1 MMNKKF
7 GFSLV
12 ISLILLAI
20 LMVVSI
26 RYGAAQATMKTVY
39 HAVFDYHASQLQQA
53 VIHEI
58 RLPRILGAALIG
70 ASLAGSGLIMQE
82 LTQNPLADSGLLGI
96 NAGAGFM
103 LTISF
108 IVLPKATPQQ
118 TAIFALIGAALSA
131 CLILA
136 ISMAK
141 KTQKTATVVLA
152 GMAISSCLV
161 ALSEG
166 LSLMTQLKRDL
177 AFWHFG
183 GVAAI
188 TWTQLTQ
195 LGPWLIAGLI
205 ASLCLAPQLRL
216 LQLGD
221 ELVLS
226 LGRKTSVVRLLG
238 FICVIILAGISVALV
253 GSVAFVGLMVPHITR
268 YLVGYD
274 VRKVMPV
281 TLLLGASL
289 VVAADLI
296 SRTINPP
303 QEIPFGIMI
312 ALIGV
317 PFFIYLARKG
327 ASQA

>member
-1 MMNKKF
+1 
-7 GFSLV
+7 
-12 ISLILLAI
+12 
-20 LMVVSI
+20 
-26 RYGAAQATMKTVY
+26 
-39 HAVFDYHASQLQQA
+39 
-53 VIHEI
+53 
-58 RLPRILGAALIG
+58 
-70 ASLAGSGLIMQE
+70 
-82 LTQNPLADSGLLGI
+82 
-96 NAGAGFM
+96 
-103 LTISF
+103 
-108 IVLPKATPQQ
+108 
-118 TAIFALIGAALSA
+118 
-131 CLILA
+131 
-136 ISMAK
+136 MAK
-141 KTQKTATVVLA
+141 KTQKTTTVVLA

>member
-1 MMNKKF
+1 M
-7 GFSLV
+7 
-12 ISLILLAI
+12 
-20 LMVVSI
+20 
-26 RYGAAQATMKTVY
+26 
-39 HAVFDYHASQLQQA
+39 
-53 VIHEI
+53 
-58 RLPRILGAALIG
+58 
-70 ASLAGSGLIMQE
+70 
-82 LTQNPLADSGLLGI
+82 
-96 NAGAGFM
+96 
-103 LTISF
+103 
-108 IVLPKATPQQ
+108 
-118 TAIFALIGAALSA
+118 
-131 CLILA
+131 
-136 ISMAK
+136 
-141 KTQKTATVVLA
+141 
-152 GMAISSCLV
+152 
-161 ALSEG
+161 
-166 LSLMTQLKRDL
+166 
-177 AFWHFG
+177 
-183 GVAAI
+183 

>member
-1 MMNKKF
+1 
-7 GFSLV
+7 
-12 ISLILLAI
+12 
-20 LMVVSI
+20 
-26 RYGAAQATMKTVY
+26 
-39 HAVFDYHASQLQQA
+39 
-53 VIHEI
+53 
-58 RLPRILGAALIG
+58 
-70 ASLAGSGLIMQE
+70 
-82 LTQNPLADSGLLGI
+82 
-96 NAGAGFM
+96 
-103 LTISF
+103 
-108 IVLPKATPQQ
+108 
-118 TAIFALIGAALSA
+118 
-131 CLILA
+131 
-136 ISMAK
+136 MAK